1 MWGDS
6 VIFICISLMISN
18 MEHLF
23 NQAPLGYLYIFSW
36 TSLFRFSSL
45 FLIGVFE
52 LLYLVELNCLPIL
65 DINPWLVTS
74 FANISPHS
82 VDFLYVQ
89 SMVSFAVQ
97 KLLNLIRFY
106 LFIFA
111 FLCLRWQILKNWYN
125 LYQRVFYVLVYK
137 FYDFRSFI

>member
-1 MWGDS
+1 
-6 VIFICISLMISN
+6 

-23 NQAPLGYLYIFSW
+23 IHLLVICIYSLGHLYLGSP
-36 TSLFRFSSL
+36 L

-52 LLYLVELNCLPIL
+52 LLYLVELNCLHIL
-65 DINPWLVTS
+65 DINAWLVTS

-111 FLCLRWQILKNWYN
+111 FLCLR
-125 LYQRVFYVLVYK
+125 
-137 FYDFRSFI
+137 